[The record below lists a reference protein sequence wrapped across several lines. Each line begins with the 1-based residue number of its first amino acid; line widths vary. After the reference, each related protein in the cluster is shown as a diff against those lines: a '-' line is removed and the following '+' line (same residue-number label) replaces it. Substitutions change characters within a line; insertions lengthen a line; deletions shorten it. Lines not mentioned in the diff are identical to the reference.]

1 MSKYNCDICNIHTNK
16 KTDYSKHIKTKKH
29 LEKVSKHTN
38 ESQTYHKDIVNK
50 NIYKCPFCEN
60 TFTRS
65 CNLSRHKKACGAK
78 EDIIKEKD
86 NEIKDNKLIILE
98 KEIKKIQKE
107 SKEKENFLKKQF
119 EEEKYNYKNQ
129 LATYEKMLS
138 SLSTPQAITNYTY
151 ISNAYPNT
159 PALEGRKS
167 YANLLESTE
176 RTLME
181 ILTMYYKDKRI
192 ISFIGDYIIKYYK
205 KKEPKD
211 QSMWSSDIARLT
223 YIISSC
229 AAQGTSWTYD
239 KKGTQ
244 MKKIVID
251 PALNYIRQYCYDFCQ
266 NNSKK
271 TTSKIL
277 EQMLAAN
284 EIIQY
289 IDSGKLADDIV
300 KYIAPE
306 FSVKQVDTMLLEH
319 DETIQIEELKKK
331 DKEKIN
337 KVKEVKVPIK
347 KQTIV
352 TNVTKVPNK
361 ESDNELDSEEDFI
374 KTLRELKAGNRNYN

>member
-1 MSKYNCDICNIHTNK
+1 MSKYSCDICSFFTRN
-16 KTDYSKHIKTKKH
+16 KTDHNRHIKTKKH
-29 LEKVSKHTN
+29 LEKVKQSKKHT
-38 ESQTYHKDIVNK
+38 SDIPKAYQKHTSKSTSKNK
-50 NIYKCPFCEN
+50 YICPFCEN
-60 TFTRS
+60 TY
-65 CNLSRHKKACGAK
+65 CNSSSLARHKKVCGEK
-78 EDIIKEKD
+78 EEIIKDKNND
-86 NEIKDNKLIILE
+86 L
-98 KEIKKIQKE
+98 IQKE
-107 SKEKENFLKKQF
+107 NEMLKKQF
-119 EEEKYNYKNQ
+119 EDYKKQVTNQ
-129 LATYEKMLS
+129 LTTYEKMLS

-159 PALEGRKS
+159 LALEGRKS

-211 QSMWSSDIARLT
+211 QSMWSSDITRLT

-229 AAQGTSWTYD
+229 AAQGTYWSYD

-244 MKKIVID
+244 MKKIVIE
-251 PALNYIRQYCYDFCQ
+251 PALEYIRKYCYDFCQ
-266 NNSKK
+266 NNSNK

-277 EQMLAAN
+277 EQMIAAN

-289 IDSGKLADDIV
+289 IDSSELANDIV

-319 DETIQIEELKKK
+319 DETKQIEESKK
-331 DKEKIN
+331 KEKIN

-347 KQTIV
+347 KPIITQ
-352 TNVTKVPNK
+352 
-361 ESDNELDSEEDFI
+361 I
-374 KTLRELKAGNRNYN
+374 KTTIENDVQSTKQTKAPITKQSASYKTA